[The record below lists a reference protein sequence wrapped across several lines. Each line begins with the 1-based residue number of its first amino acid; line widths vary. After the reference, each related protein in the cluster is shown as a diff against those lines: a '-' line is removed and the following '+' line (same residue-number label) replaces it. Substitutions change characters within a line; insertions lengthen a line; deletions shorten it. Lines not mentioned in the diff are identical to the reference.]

1 VFDLAPE
8 AAALG
13 LCGACLV
20 FEDLTNA
27 QRAEGFERYKADLWG
42 RLTARYAPATLVE
55 NPVLAG
61 FRDLHDK
68 VGRSNRKFPASTER
82 MLGVFLKYG
91 SIAPINLAVDIYN
104 CVSLETLLSLG
115 AHDIDKLRGNISLRL
130 TDGSERFTPLGK
142 EREERVPA
150 GEYAYVEE
158 GGEVLCRLEC
168 RQAERT
174 KVMMESRHCFY
185 MIQGNG
191 NTGAEYIM
199 AAVDKL
205 VELTKKYCGGVE
217 RMLWSG

>member
-1 VFDLAPE
+1 
-8 AAALG
+8 
-13 LCGACLV
+13 
-20 FEDLTNA
+20 
-27 QRAEGFERYKADLWG
+27 
-42 RLTARYAPATLVE
+42 
-55 NPVLAG
+55 
-61 FRDLHDK
+61 
-68 VGRSNRKFPASTER
+68 

-91 SIAPINLAVDIYN
+91 SLAPINLAVDIYN
-104 CVSLETLLSLG
+104 CVSLESLLSLG

-191 NTGAEYIM
+191 NTEAEYIM